1 MSKPAWAL
9 ETLIQGAPDF
19 VNVKRY
25 GQDSNMNL
33 GEFITRFA
41 MHGISAERL
50 REIRQLW
57 DGIIVSNH
65 GGRQLDA
72 APSSVESLKTVPD
85 EIHENMTVM
94 FDSGVRTGL
103 DVIRTKALGAQ
114 VCFSGRSFFY
124 GMGAM
129 GKKGGEQVI
138 GIFQDEIN
146 RTLKQIGC
154 AAFAELDSSWLE

>member
-1 MSKPAWAL
+1 
-9 ETLIQGAPDF
+9 
-19 VNVKRY
+19 
-25 GQDSNMNL
+25 
-33 GEFITRFA
+33 
-41 MHGISAERL
+41 
-50 REIRQLW
+50 
-57 DGIIVSNH
+57 
-65 GGRQLDA
+65 
-72 APSSVESLKTVPD
+72 
-85 EIHENMTVM
+85 MTVM